1 MDYPDTDYSKR
12 PSLYNTMIATNK
24 DSKHQ
29 LTIISLDWYCVF
41 VKKFIIIYVSLK

>member
-12 PSLYNTMIATNK
+12 PSPYNTMIGTYK

-29 LTIISLDWYCVF
+29 LTIINLDWYCVF
-41 VKKFIIIYVSLK
+41 EKNIL